1 MKKGRRPRRRP
12 RLKLSDKAG
21 PDQCP
26 VPGENALFPAQI
38 AGFLAVSRPVPVYPV
53 FLNYVVPVHRVM
65 LMRFQRL
72 EDLRIDADKTQEEIA
87 NILDCKREVYRR
99 YEKGVYEIP
108 VWALIKLSEY
118 YQVST
123 DYILG
128 LTDEKK

>member
-1 MKKGRRPRRRP
+1 MNFFMNFCN
-12 RLKLSDKAG
+12 LVLTFSHLD
-21 PDQCP
+21 
-26 VPGENALFPAQI
+26 
-38 AGFLAVSRPVPVYPV
+38 
-53 FLNYVVPVHRVM
+53 RVM

-72 EDLRIDADKTQEEIA
+72 EDLRIDADKTQEEIV